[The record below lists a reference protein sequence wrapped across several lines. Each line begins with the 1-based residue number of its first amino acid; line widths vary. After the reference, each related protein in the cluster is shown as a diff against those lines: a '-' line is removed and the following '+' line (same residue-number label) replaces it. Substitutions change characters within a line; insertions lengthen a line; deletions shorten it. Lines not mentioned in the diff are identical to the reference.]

1 MQNDTPDPST
11 EPSASAGA
19 AGSGAQRARHSLAED
34 VFAIAIGTALVTFG
48 VFLYQQASLVLGGLA
63 GVALILNYM
72 TPFEFGTLFFVIN
85 LPFYL
90 FGIGTLGW
98 RYILRTFCAVTAMS
112 VISRYLPLGVD
123 ISGVH
128 PLVAST
134 MGGAMIGLGLLALFR
149 HGAGLGGVNILVAFL
164 QERFGLRAGYVQLGI
179 DIMILAAGSLVVSP
193 AQLAWSVAGA
203 VIFNMILGVN
213 HKPGRYMAFS

>member
-1 MQNDTPDPST
+1 MPKTPENANSAAPETQNP
-11 EPSASAGA
+11 AVAGFRK
-19 AGSGAQRARHSLAED
+19 SRHSLAED
-34 VFAIAIGTALVTFG
+34 VFAIAIGTALVSFG
-48 VFLYQQASLVLGGLA
+48 VFLYQQSSLVLGGLA
-63 GVALILNYM
+63 GVSLILDYL
-72 TPFEFGTLFFVIN
+72 TPFGFGVIFFAIN

-90 FGIGTLGW
+90 FGVGRLGW
-98 RYILRTFCAVTAMS
+98 GYIIRTFAAVTAMS
-112 VISRYLPLGVD
+112 LMVRFLPQGID

-179 DIMILAAGSLVVSP
+179 DLLILASGAFVVSP
-193 AQLAWSVAGA
+193 VQLAWSVAGA
-203 VIFNMILGVN
+203 VVFNMILGIN

>member
-1 MQNDTPDPST
+1 MQKDSTAENDRPQPTGD
-11 EPSASAGA
+11 A
-19 AGSGAQRARHSLAED
+19 AGVGPQRSRHSLAED
-34 VFAIAIGTALVTFG
+34 IFAILIGTALVSFG
-48 VFLYQQASLVLGGLA
+48 VFLYQQAGLVLGGLA
-63 GVALILNYM
+63 GVALILNYL
-72 TPFEFGTLFFVIN
+72 TPFEFGAIFFAIN

-90 FGIGTLGW
+90 FGIGSLGW

-112 VISRYLPLGVD
+112 FITRLLPAGVD
-123 ISGVH
+123 ISFVH
-128 PLVAST
+128 PLVASM

-179 DIMILAAGSLVVSP
+179 DLLILASGAFVVSP
-193 AQLAWSVAGA
+193 VQLAWSVAGA
-203 VIFNMILGVN
+203 VVFNMILGIN

>member
-1 MQNDTPDPST
+1 MQQDAPT
-11 EPSASAGA
+11 EYDRPPTTGDA
-19 AGSGAQRARHSLAED
+19 AGIGPQRSRHSIPED
-34 VFAIAIGTALVTFG
+34 IFAILIGTALVSFG
-48 VFLYQQASLVLGGLA
+48 VFLYQQAGLVLGGLA
-63 GVALILNYM
+63 GVALILNYL
-72 TPFEFGTLFFVIN
+72 TPFEFGAIFFAIN

-90 FGIGTLGW
+90 FGIGSLGW

-112 VISRYLPLGVD
+112 VITRLLPGGVD
-123 ISGVH
+123 ISFVH
-128 PLVAST
+128 PLVASM

-179 DIMILAAGSLVVSP
+179 DLLILASGAFVVSP
-193 AQLAWSVAGA
+193 GQLAWSVAGA
-203 VIFNMILGVN
+203 VVFNMILGIN